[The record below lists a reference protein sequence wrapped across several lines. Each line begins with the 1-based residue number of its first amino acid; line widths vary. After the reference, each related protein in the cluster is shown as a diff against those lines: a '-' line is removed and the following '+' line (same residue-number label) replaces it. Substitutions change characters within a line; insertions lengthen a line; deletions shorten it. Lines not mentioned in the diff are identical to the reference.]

1 MKTAHV
7 ATFSIVARDPRNGDL
22 GVAVA
27 SRFLAIGSIVPWA
40 RAGVGAIATQSRAN
54 LSYGPDGLAL
64 LERGLSAEATLRQLV
79 EADDGRDL
87 RQVGIVDRDGKAAA
101 YTGSS
106 CMPWAGHETGEG
118 FACQG
123 NILAGRD
130 VVRAM
135 VQRFQQTDG
144 ELAERLVAVLEAGES
159 AGGDDRGRQAAALY
173 VARTGGAYG
182 GLLDRYVDLRVDD
195 HPEPIA
201 ELSRLLKLH
210 RFFLT
215 RPADDQFIPID
226 GSLATEIQEILRD
239 LGYYD
244 GPTTGQY
251 DQMTQ
256 AALWS
261 YGARE
266 NLEERLVDDARID
279 RQTLAFLRA
288 RRAERQ
294 RRP

>member
-1 MKTAHV
+1 MA
-7 ATFSIVARDPRNGDL
+7 
-22 GVAVA
+22 
-27 SRFLAIGSIVPWA
+27 
-40 RAGVGAIATQSRAN
+40 
-54 LSYGPDGLAL
+54 
-64 LERGLSAEATLRQLV
+64 
-79 EADDGRDL
+79 
-87 RQVGIVDRDGKAAA
+87 
-101 YTGSS
+101 
-106 CMPWAGHETGEG
+106 
-118 FACQG
+118 
-123 NILAGRD
+123 
-130 VVRAM
+130 
-135 VQRFQQTDG
+135 QRFQQTDG
-144 ELAERLVAVLEAGES
+144 ELAERLVAALEAGES

-173 VARTGGAYG
+173 VARAGGAYG

-195 HPEPIA
+195 HPEPID

-226 GSLATEIQEILRD
+226 RALATEIQEILRD

-244 GPTTGQY
+244 GPTTGEY

-266 NLEERLVDDARID
+266 NLEQRLVDDARID

-288 RRAERQ
+288 RRAERT